1 MSLRRCREG
10 KRKEEPSNYGGMGK
24 YVLSLP
30 GNLQDMVAKEKAQAV
45 SHFFLFSN
53 SVAVKSDDLESQR
66 GERLH
71 STKVTAE
78 KEKETS
84 WKKRIQRT

>member
-1 MSLRRCREG
+1 M
-10 KRKEEPSNYGGMGK
+10 EEWENMYFLLHG
-24 YVLSLP
+24 YLHY
-30 GNLQDMVAKEKAQAV
+30 MVAKEKAQAV
-45 SHFFLFSN
+45 SHFFLFRS

-84 WKKRIQRT
+84 WKRRIQRT

>member
-1 MSLRRCREG
+1 MYFLLHG
-10 KRKEEPSNYGGMGK
+10 YLH
-24 YVLSLP
+24 YT
-30 GNLQDMVAKEKAQAV
+30 VAKEKAQAV
-45 SHFFLFSN
+45 SHFFLFRS

-84 WKKRIQRT
+84 WKKKNSKNMK